1 MYISHIYIYIIFRSY
16 IKSHTHIYIYHIK
29 TSHISHIKY
38 HILKI
43 IYHKSCIT
51 YHIISLIHTYIY
63 IYTYY
68 IISYIIYHHIF
79 HVISQSFAV
88 EVRTSFTSFRAPR
101 PLWPWPPATVNQLGV
116 VLSPPIRDGLTD
128 WHWKNDTWNILKYEY
143 PLVN

>member
-1 MYISHIYIYIIFRSY
+1 MCIYHIYIIFRSY
-16 IKSHTHIYIYHIK
+16 IKSHTHIYISYKNISYI
-29 TSHISHIKY
+29 TYQISHIKNHISQIMY
-38 HILKI
+38 HIS
-43 IYHKSCIT
+43 YHIT
-51 YHIISLIHTYIY
+51 YTHIY

-101 PLWPWPPATVNQLGV
+101 PLWPWPWPPATVNQLGV